1 MIARARC
8 GGEGA
13 MRRSTDRIITTHT
26 GSLPRPAAIV
36 AALQAKDGREPYDAA
51 VLAASVRQSVF
62 DVVRK
67 QAATGIDVVSDG
79 EHSKSSF
86 TAYLGA
92 RLSGLQRIDTPYAAY
107 KPTRD
112 YLAFSAVYDE
122 NKVMLAA
129 RPTAVRKPAAGMR
142 WIVCAGPVEYVG
154 ATEVQSDTDTLR
166 AAMRGVTAEEGF
178 LTALSPSNLE
188 VFYRNDYYTTPDD
201 YLTALADAMHVE
213 YKAIVDAGF
222 VLQIDDPQLVT
233 FYDRSPGIS
242 MAECRKYMAQRVEV
256 LNHALRGIAE
266 DRVRFHTCYSTNIAP
281 RVHDLELK
289 HYLDLMLKIKAAAY
303 SFEASNP
310 RHEHEW
316 AVWEEVKLPAGKV
329 LLPGVVSHCVSL
341 VEHPELVAQRIVRYA
356 NIVGRENVIAS
367 TDCGFGTS
375 AAGDDVHP
383 DVAWAKLGALV
394 EGARLA
400 TRQLWGRA

>member
-1 MIARARC
+1 
-8 GGEGA
+8 
-13 MRRSTDRIITTHT
+13 MRQSTDRIITTHT
-26 GSLPRPAAIV
+26 GSLPRPMAIV
-36 AALQAKDGREPYDAA
+36 AALQAKDGREPYDAPA
-51 VLAASVRQSVF
+51 LAASVRQSVS
-62 DVVRK
+62 DIVRK

-92 RLSGLQRIDTPYAAY
+92 RLAGLQRIDKPYMAY

-129 RPTAVRKPAAGMR
+129 RPNVVRKPAAGMR
-142 WIVCAGPVEYVG
+142 WIVCGGPIEYVG
-154 ATEVQSDTDTLR
+154 QNEVATDIDNLK
-166 AAMRGVTAEEGF
+166 AALQAAPAEEGF

-188 VFYRNDYYTTPDD
+188 VFYRNDHYKTQEE

-222 VLQIDDPQLVT
+222 LLQIDDPQLVT
-233 FYDRSPGIS
+233 YYDRTPGID
-242 MAECRKYMAQRVEV
+242 MAECRKYMALRVEV
-256 LNHALRGIAE
+256 LNHALRGIPE

-289 HYLDLMLKIKAAAY
+289 DYLDLMLKINAGAY

-316 AVWEEVKLPAGKV
+316 AVWQEVKVPDGKV

-341 VEHPELVAQRIVRYA
+341 VEHPELVAQRIERYA
-356 NIVGRENVIAS
+356 GIVGRENVIAS

-400 TRQLWGRA
+400 SRRLWGRG